1 MATEN
6 TLDIHPAYDE
16 VHARDL
22 YRTLWDSLCEANVV
36 DPHQIRPDLMTWRRG
51 SAQVAM
57 RINPELNNVSIYS
70 VLVSDVQPSEP
81 LYRYLLAYDNL
92 QRLETLG
99 LLEQGGRWYII
110 LKYTL
115 ELQLV
120 STEVLQ
126 RHVFYLQ
133 ERADELDT
141 ELAGQFGGTLH
152 FEDWQKLQQGD
163 VDSMIDNLF
172 G

>member
-6 TLDIHPAYDE
+6 PLDIHPAYDE

-70 VLVSDVQPSEP
+70 VLVSYVQPSEP
-81 LYRYLLAYDNL
+81 LYRYLLAYNNL
-92 QRLETLG
+92 QRLESLG
-99 LLEQGGRWYII
+99 LLKHGDHWYII

-120 STEVLQ
+120 SNDVLQ